1 MTHPRITAARYSRG
15 AIVFHWA
22 IAALIVLNFAAAWI
36 SEDLPKAESQ
46 QVMANH
52 KAIGLLILTLT
63 VLRIVWRLTHRPPP
77 ASEAL
82 KAWEVALSK
91 VVHGLFYVL
100 MIAIPFAGWAMTSA
114 FSGGMPV
121 SFFGLFDIP
130 GLPFQAD
137 KALAGVFHEVHE
149 LGATLM
155 LALLALHLAGVAK
168 HVLIDRDSTLQR
180 MLPWGRAA

>member
-1 MTHPRITAARYSRG
+1 MTHPGNTAARYSRG
-15 AIVFHWA
+15 AIVFHWV

-36 SEDLPKAESQ
+36 SEDLPKEQHQ
-46 QVMANH
+46 QVMLNH
-52 KAIGLLILTLT
+52 KAIGMLILGLT

-77 ASEAL
+77 LSETL
-82 KAWEVALSK
+82 KTWEVALAK

-100 MIAIPFAGWAMTSA
+100 MIAIPFAGWAMSSA
-114 FSGGMPV
+114 FSGGQPV
-121 SFFGLFDIP
+121 GFFGLFAIP

-155 LALLALHLAGVAK
+155 LVLLALHVAAVLK
-168 HVLIDRDSTLQR
+168 HAVIDRDGTMQR